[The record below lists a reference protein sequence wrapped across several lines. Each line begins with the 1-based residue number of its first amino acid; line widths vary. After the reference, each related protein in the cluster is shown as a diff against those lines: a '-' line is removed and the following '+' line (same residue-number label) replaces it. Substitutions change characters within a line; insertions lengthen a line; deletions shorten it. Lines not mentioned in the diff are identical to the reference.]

1 LASFSMKGPRYLGV
15 IRHPAIGIRI
25 PEIFLTGIL
34 RAYKK
39 RNVAGGLMLSF
50 GRETAPESVIE
61 AAPGVFEITRGH
73 TGTSIRK
80 YITMGA
86 EAAQR
91 EGVTVE
97 IEADHIMVISSSAR
111 AVKRIA
117 GVHEEEKATS
127 EEELNESMQYNAL
140 AIDEALSTDLIN
152 CFMVDTSDLFDEAAT
167 SMDEAKLRSEFEGA
181 RTSTELMSRYSD
193 RTFDFR
199 GREGFSLKFTET
211 EVMRLALRYGRSID
225 VGGQIYN
232 YIVERIG
239 RPFGFEISLDE
250 AKGET
255 KEKDL
260 LFYLNEWRSSGRHV
274 DFVAPNIG
282 FKKRTDFH
290 GDLRR
295 LERRVSRHSEIS
307 RSYGALLSIHSG
319 SGTTPHSGKG
329 RGTYRALLRGSGGGL
344 KYKISGVYY
353 ELLLQV
359 LASSPPRSK
368 ERALYNQIFDAVLEF
383 LEGQVAERGPLASK
397 LLEGQLAAYRRGV
410 REGRVERRD
419 PRTTF
424 FRFNSYLALALRD
437 GRGRRYIRE
446 GLVGLYER
454 GPTIRRKVD
463 AEAERLTLRLLDGLR
478 FGDNIREVA
487 DAARSKG

>member
-1 LASFSMKGPRYLGV
+1 
-15 IRHPAIGIRI
+15 
-25 PEIFLTGIL
+25 
-34 RAYKK
+34 
-39 RNVAGGLMLSF
+39 MLSF

-61 AAPGVFEITRGH
+61 AAPGSFEITRGH

-80 YITMGA
+80 YIMMGT
-86 EAAQR
+86 EAARR

-97 IEADHIMVISSSAR
+97 LEADHIMVISSSAR

-117 GVHEEEKATS
+117 GVHEEAKATS
-127 EEELNESMQYNAL
+127 EEELKESMQYNAL
-140 AIDEALSTDLIN
+140 AIDEALSTGLIN
-152 CFMVDTSDLFDEAAT
+152 CFTVDTSDLFDEAAT
-167 SMDEAKLRSEFEGA
+167 SGDEAQLRLEFESA
-181 RTSTELMSRYSD
+181 RTPGELMSRYSN
-193 RTFDFR
+193 RTFDFA

-260 LFYLNEWRSSGRHV
+260 LFYLNEWKSSGRHV

-295 LERRVSRHSEIS
+295 LERRVSRLSEIS
-307 RSYGALLSIHSG
+307 RSFGALLSIHSG
-319 SGTTPHSGKG
+319 SGTTPYSGKG

-368 ERALYNQIFDAVLEF
+368 ERALYNRIFDAVLEF
-383 LEGQVAERGPLASK
+383 LEGQVAGKGPLASK

-410 REGRVERRD
+410 REGRVERRN
-419 PRTTF
+419 PRATF
-424 FRFNSYLALALRD
+424 YRFNSYLALALRD
-437 GRGRRYIRE
+437 GEGRRYLRD

-454 GPTIRRKVD
+454 HPTIRRKVD
-463 AEAERLTLRLLDGLR
+463 TEAERLTLRLLDGLR
-478 FGDNIREVA
+478 FGNNIREVA
-487 DAARSKG
+487 EAPRPRG

>member
-1 LASFSMKGPRYLGV
+1 MKGPRYLGP

-25 PEIFLTGIL
+25 PEIFLAGIL
-34 RAYKK
+34 RAY
-39 RNVAGGLMLSF
+39 RRGNVAGGLMLSF

-61 AAPGVFEITRGH
+61 ATPGSFEITRGH

-86 EAAQR
+86 EAALR
-91 EGVTVE
+91 EGVAVE
-97 IEADHIMVISSSAR
+97 LEADHIMVISSSAR

-117 GVHEEEKATS
+117 GVHEAETGTS
-127 EEELNESMQYNAL
+127 EEEFKKSMQYNSL
-140 AIDEALSTDLIN
+140 AIDEALSTGLVN
-152 CFMVDTSDLFDEAAT
+152 CFTVDTSDLFDDAAK
-167 SMDEAKLRSEFEGA
+167 SREGAQLRLEFEGV
-181 RTSTELMSRYSD
+181 RMSDDLMSRYSD
-193 RTFDFR
+193 RTFDFA

-250 AKGET
+250 AKEET

-260 LFYLNEWRSSGRHV
+260 LFYLNEWKSSGRHV

-295 LERRVSRHSEIS
+295 LERRVARLSEIS
-307 RSYGALLSIHSG
+307 RSFGALLSIHSG
-319 SGTTPHSGKG
+319 SGTTPYSGKG
-329 RGTYRALLRGSGGGL
+329 RGTYGALLRGSGGNL

-359 LASSPPRSK
+359 LASTPPRSK
-368 ERALYNQIFDAVLEF
+368 ERRLYNQIFDAVLEY
-383 LEGQVAERGPLASK
+383 LKEQVSKGRPLSSQ
-397 LLEGQLAAYRRGV
+397 LLGRQLSAYERGV
-410 REGRVERRD
+410 REGRAERRD
-419 PRTTF
+419 PRAVF

-437 GRGRRYIRE
+437 GKGRRYLRE
-446 GLVGLYER
+446 GLVGLYGR
-454 GPTIRRKVD
+454 DPSIRRKVD
-463 AEAERLTLRLLDGLR
+463 VETERLTTRLLDGLH
-478 FGDNIREVA
+478 FGNNIKEAPDCHLLRGE
-487 DAARSKG
+487 